1 MQPFADGKVA
11 DSVGCTANVTL
22 IVGNRLFVA
31 NAGDSRA
38 ALSRDGKIIEMSKDH
53 KPQDESELERIV
65 ASGAKVE
72 KGRINSHLNLSRCLG
87 DLFYKKNP
95 DLPKNKQA
103 VIAEPDVRE

>member
-53 KPQDESELERIV
+53 KP
-65 ASGAKVE
+65 
-72 KGRINSHLNLSRCLG
+72 
-87 DLFYKKNP
+87 
-95 DLPKNKQA
+95 
-103 VIAEPDVRE
+103 